1 MARMTVKGLD
11 EISAKLEVLGTKGT
25 NMAKACVWEG
35 AKVIADKVKA
45 NIGSLPTDSWRPK
58 NTTKAGKYNVLT
70 ATNKAD
76 LESGFGIGE
85 IEVTGGGAQT
95 VIGFAGTGSA
105 PSKKYPRG
113 LPNALLA
120 RSIESG
126 SSARSAHPFVR
137 PAVNQSKGAAQAAMQ
152 AKADEFIGN
161 IMK

>member
-1 MARMTVKGLD
+1 MAKMTVKGLD

-25 NMAKACVWEG
+25 NMAKACVYEG
-35 AKVIADKVKA
+35 AKVIADNVKS
-45 NIGSLPTDSWRPK
+45 NIGSLPVDSWRPK
-58 NTTKAGKYNVLT
+58 NTTTNGPYNVLT

-76 LESGFGIGE
+76 LESGFGISS
-85 IEVTGGGAQT
+85 IEVTGGGAEA
-95 VIGFAGTGSA
+95 VIGFAGMGSA
-105 PSKKYPRG
+105 PSKKYPGG

-120 RSIESG
+120 RAIESG

-137 PAVNQSKGAAQAAMQ
+137 PAVNRSKAAAAAAMQ